1 MEEGLAAKLLFPWA
15 GRHLD
20 ILTGSLRAVFSATG
34 GFGFPAVVHFGN
46 CICHVAY
53 YLDVFI
59 SLLFFFF
66 KELQISAGFQELSL
80 AERGGRR
87 RDFHDLG
94 VNTRQNLDHVKE
106 SKTGR
111 LIIKNKCHEITF
123 QVHRTVN

>member
-53 YLDVFI
+53 YLDVFF

-66 KELQISAGFQELSL
+66 KRTPDICWIPGVIISR
-80 AERGGRR
+80 ERR
-87 RDFHDLG
+87 
-94 VNTRQNLDHVKE
+94 
-106 SKTGR
+106 SS
-111 LIIKNKCHEITF
+111 
-123 QVHRTVN
+123 